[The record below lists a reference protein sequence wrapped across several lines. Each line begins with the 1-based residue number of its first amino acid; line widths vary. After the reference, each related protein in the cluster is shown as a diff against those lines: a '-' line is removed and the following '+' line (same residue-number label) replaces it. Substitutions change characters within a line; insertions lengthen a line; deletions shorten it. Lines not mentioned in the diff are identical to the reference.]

1 MVASTNITVNLEIC
15 NSKIENFESF
25 VSMVYQSVLKLGRDI
40 VSQTLEKMDDT
51 LKGERDRKRFR
62 CKGFRKTCVKTIMG
76 PVEYQRRVYLD
87 KAAVEKKQCVYLLD
101 EALDI
106 NRIGLFSKAVCN
118 QAANLICETTYRG
131 AARAISEMTGMSV
144 SHQAVHNMIQRLG
157 EERSV
162 AIEKHTALAQ
172 NGQGLGEIETP
183 ILYEE
188 NDGIW
193 LKLQGKSRKEHGPS
207 KEMKVGIAYDGVRH
221 MPCGKNKKRRIL
233 DNKVAYASFESA
245 TDFKKQKEG
254 LVASRFN
261 VNEILL
267 RILNGDGANWMS
279 KTNSDRII
287 SVLDEFHRNK
297 KITECVRDPSF
308 AKLLKDILY
317 KNDIDTLLMCI
328 EAQINSVSDESEIA
342 KLQELLRY
350 YTDNKENL
358 LGYYNR
364 GIEIPLTR
372 KPGEIHHARLGAMES
387 NVYTLIGN
395 RMKDGRACWS
405 IRGANNLALIL
416 CAYHTSG
423 LESLF
428 CDSNSIPAPKKEPE
442 FVDTLPLFGA
452 DKVPVRE
459 GKGYEFPGGSA
470 LSSSGNVFIREFA
483 KSLRRGLTNN
493 F

>member
-51 LKGERDRKRFR
+51 LKDERDRKRFR
-62 CKGFRKTCVKTIMG
+62 CKGFRKSCVKTIMG

-87 KAAVEKKQCVYLLD
+87 VAAVEKKQCVYLLD
-101 EALDI
+101 EALEI
-106 NRIGLFSKAVCN
+106 ARVGLFSMDLCR
-118 QAANLICETTYRG
+118 QAASLICETNYRG
-131 AARAISEMTGMSV
+131 TARAISEMTGMSI
-144 SHQAVHNMIQRLG
+144 SHQAVHNMIQKLG
-157 EERSV
+157 ESQSA

-172 NGQGLGEIETP
+172 EKQGLGKIETP

-221 MPCGKNKKRRIL
+221 MPCGKKKRRIL
-233 DNKVAYASFESA
+233 DNKVAYASFENA

-261 VNEILL
+261 VNEIRL
-267 RILNGDGANWMS
+267 RILNGDGANWMP
-279 KTNSDRII
+279 KTNSDKII

-297 KITECVRDPSF
+297 KITECVRNPNF
-308 AKLLKDILY
+308 AKLLKDLLY
-317 KNDIDTLLMCI
+317 KKDIDALFMCI

-358 LGYYNR
+358 LGYYSR
-364 GIEIPLTR
+364 GIEIPPTR

-428 CDSNSIPAPKKEPE
+428 CNADSIPEPQKEPK
-442 FVDTLPLFGA
+442 FVDTLPIFGA

-459 GKGYEFPGGSA
+459 GKGYEFPTISR
-470 LSSSGNVFIREFA
+470 LSSSDNGFVRDLA
-483 KSLRRGLTNN
+483 KTLRRGTMNN

>member
-1 MVASTNITVNLEIC
+1 MNITVNLEIC
-15 NSKIENFESF
+15 NSKIENFENF
-25 VSMVYQSVLKLGRDI
+25 VSMVYQSVLKMGQEI
-40 VSQTLEKMDDT
+40 VAQTLEKMDEA
-51 LKGERDRKRFR
+51 LKKERDRKRFR
-62 CKGFRKTCVKTIMG
+62 CKGPRKTCVKTIMG
-76 PVEYQRRVYLD
+76 PVEYQRQVYLD
-87 KAAVEKKQCVYLLD
+87 TTAVERKQYVYLLD
-101 EALDI
+101 EALNI
-106 NRIGLFSKAVCN
+106 SRVGLFSTDLCRQVAS
-118 QAANLICETTYRG
+118 LICETNYRG
-131 AARAISEMTGMSV
+131 TARAITEMTGMSI
-144 SHQAVHNMIQRLG
+144 SHQAVHNVVQRLG
-157 EERSV
+157 GKQAA
-162 AIEKHTALAQ
+162 AIEKHTSLAQ
-172 NGQGLGEIETP
+172 NQQGLGQIETP

-207 KEMKVGIAYDGVRH
+207 KEMKVGIAYDGVRY
-221 MPCGKNKKRRIL
+221 MPCGKNEKRRIL

-245 TDFKKQKEG
+245 ALFKKQKEG

-261 VNEILL
+261 VNEIQM

-279 KTNSDRII
+279 KKNSERII

-308 AKLLKDILY
+308 AKLLKELLY
-317 KNDIDTLLMCI
+317 KKDIDTLLMCI

-358 LGYYNR
+358 LGYYER
-364 GIEIPLTR
+364 GIEIPPTR
-372 KPGEIHHARLGAMES
+372 VPGEIHHARLGSMES

-428 CDSNSIPAPKKEPE
+428 CDLDSIPDPTKEPE

-452 DKVPVRE
+452 NKVPVRE
-459 GKGYEFPGGSA
+459 GKGYEFWATST
-470 LSSSGNVFIREFA
+470 LSSCAGSFVDEFA
-483 KSLRRGLTNN
+483 KTLRRGSRNN

>member
-51 LKGERDRKRFR
+51 LKDERDRKRFR
-62 CKGFRKTCVKTIMG
+62 CKGFRKSCVKTIMG

-87 KAAVEKKQCVYLLD
+87 MAAVEKKQCVYLLD

-106 NRIGLFSKAVCN
+106 NRIGMFSMAVCN
-118 QAANLICETTYRG
+118 QAASLICETTYRG

-144 SHQAVHNMIQRLG
+144 SHQAVHNMIQQLG
-157 EERSV
+157 EERSA
-162 AIEKHTALAQ
+162 AIEKHAALAQ
-172 NGQGLGEIETP
+172 NGQSLGEIETP

-193 LKLQGKSRKEHGPS
+193 LKLQGQSRKEHGPS

-221 MPCGKNKKRRIL
+221 MPCGKKKRRIL
-233 DNKVAYASFESA
+233 DNKVAYASFENA

-261 VNEILL
+261 VNEIRL
-267 RILNGDGANWMS
+267 RILNGDGANWMP
-279 KTNSDRII
+279 KTNSDKII

-297 KITECVRDPSF
+297 KITECVRDPNF
-308 AKLLKDILY
+308 AKLLKDLLY
-317 KNDIDTLLMCI
+317 KKDIDALFMCI

-358 LGYYNR
+358 LGYYSR
-364 GIEIPLTR
+364 GIEIPPTR

-428 CDSNSIPAPKKEPE
+428 CNSDSIPEPQKETE
-442 FVDTLPLFGA
+442 FVDTLPIFGA

-459 GKGYEFPGGSA
+459 GKGYEFPTISR
-470 LSSSGNVFIREFA
+470 LSSSDNGFVRDLA
-483 KSLRRGLTNN
+483 KTLRRGTMNN

>member
-1 MVASTNITVNLEIC
+1 MNITVNLEIC
-15 NSKIENFESF
+15 NSKIENFENF
-25 VSMVYQSVLKLGRDI
+25 VATVYQSVLKLGRDI

-62 CKGFRKTCVKTIMG
+62 CKGFRKSCVKTIMG

-87 KAAVEKKQCVYLLD
+87 MAAVEKKQCVYLLD
-101 EALDI
+101 EALEI
-106 NRIGLFSKAVCN
+106 NRIGMFSMAVCN
-118 QAANLICETTYRG
+118 QAASLICETTYRG

-144 SHQAVHNMIQRLG
+144 SHQAVHNMIQQLG
-157 EERSV
+157 EERSA

-172 NGQGLGEIETP
+172 NGQGLGAIDTP

-221 MPCGKNKKRRIL
+221 MPCGKKKRRIL
-233 DNKVAYASFESA
+233 DNKVAYASFENA

-261 VNEILL
+261 VSEIRL
-267 RILNGDGANWMS
+267 RVLNGDGANWMS
-279 KTNSDRII
+279 KTNSDKII

-297 KITECVRDPSF
+297 KITECVRDPNF
-308 AKLLKDILY
+308 AKLLKDLLY

-364 GIEIPLTR
+364 GIEIPQTR

-405 IRGANNLALIL
+405 IRGASNLALIL

-423 LESLF
+423 LENLF
-428 CDSNSIPAPKKEPE
+428 FDSDSIPAPKKEPE
-442 FVDTLPLFGA
+442 FIDTLPLFGA

-459 GKGYEFPGGSA
+459 GKGYEFWARSA
-470 LSSSGNVFIREFA
+470 LSSSGNGFIQEFA
-483 KSLRRGLTNN
+483 KTLRRSLRNN